1 MALFNDIYCK
11 ICDRFLTKE
20 QWNKHRFSS
29 RHLHREVNG
38 YWPAYFPQR
47 KLTRDKGSILE
58 KTFWEMIYGS
68 EDVLPVYGFLKTYI
82 MMVTNMKDY
91 VTLDPIDF
99 DADFRYDY
107 RDTMI
112 AQFEQDLYNKNF
124 SLQGKGDQIDTLQNR
139 IAFWLNINNMGSP
152 IPDNLFDYVYDD
164 EGLDGSVHGAEI
176 FPEIREFEK
185 LLDILRY
192 KWLRKQLKLL

>member
-29 RHLHREVNG
+29 RHLHREANG

-47 KLTRDKGSILE
+47 KLTRDEGSILE

-68 EDVLPVYGFLKTYI
+68 EYVLPVYGFLKTYI

-91 VTLDPIDF
+91 VTLC
-99 DADFRYDY
+99 
-107 RDTMI
+107 
-112 AQFEQDLYNKNF
+112 QKNF
-124 SLQGKGDQIDTLQNR
+124 SLQDQGKGDQIDTLQNG
-139 IAFWLNINNMGSP
+139 IEFWLNIKNMGSP

-164 EGLDGSVHGAEI
+164 EGLGGSVRGAEI
-176 FPEIREFEK
+176 FPEIREFKK
-185 LLDILRY
+185 LLDILR
-192 KWLRKQLKLL
+192 